1 MNLTTRTSM
10 AEIARR
16 IFSTL
21 SGTSG
26 ELVPVPFDGSD
37 AQLALTLP
45 NGAPISILPDVD
57 VPAMYE
63 IVRLDAMALVGDKL
77 TSDRVIDLLM
87 EEAGL
92 AAGS

>member
-10 AEIARR
+10 AETARR

-63 IVRLDAMALVGDKL
+63 IVRLDTMALVGDKL

>member
-10 AEIARR
+10 AELARR

-26 ELVPVPFDGSD
+26 EIVPGPFEGSD
-37 AQLALTLP
+37 MQLALTLP
-45 NGAPISILPDVD
+45 NGALVSILPDVD

-63 IVRLDAMALVGDKL
+63 IVRLDRMTLVGDKL
-77 TSDRVIDLLM
+77 SSDRVIDLLM

>member
-1 MNLTTRTSM
+1 MKLTTRTSM
-10 AEIARR
+10 AELARR

-26 ELVPVPFDGSD
+26 EIAPGPFEGSD

-45 NGAPISILPDVD
+45 NGALVSVLPDVD

-63 IVRLDAMALVGDKL
+63 IVRLDRMTLVGDKL
-77 TSDRVIDLLM
+77 SSDRVIGLLI